1 MSMVMRSRS
10 RGIAFIV
17 VVWVLA
23 LLAVLL
29 VGFSVIARTEALQA
43 RHLAESTRAR
53 YMAEV
58 GISRAIW
65 ELRNPDPMTRWA
77 SDGRAY
83 DFEFEGAKINVGVQD
98 ESGKIDINAVD
109 GPVFQR
115 FLVAQGVDEQ
125 FAQQI
130 ADAMLDW
137 RDADDLTQPMGAE
150 DVDYEREGYPYGA
163 ADNGFQTVGEL
174 QQVMGM
180 DYELFRRLEPDL
192 TIWGGSAIPSA
203 GSASA
208 AVLMSFPGM
217 NPQMAEQLI
226 AMRSQ
231 IPPGDPAGAAL
242 TLPDGTPLLTSGGGV
257 TYTVRSKATLP
268 NGAWTQVDA
277 TIRLGGAA
285 GARAYTILQWRE
297 GSAG

>member
-1 MSMVMRSRS
+1 MRPRQ

-17 VVWVLA
+17 VIWVMVLLTV
-23 LLAVLL
+23 LLA
-29 VGFSVIARTEALQA
+29 GFAVIARTEALQA

-58 GISRAIW
+58 GISRAVW
-65 ELRNPDPMTRWA
+65 ELRNPDPLTRWA
-77 SDGRAY
+77 GDGRNY
-83 DFEFEGAKINVGVQD
+83 DFEFEGAKISVGIHD

-109 GPVFQR
+109 GQVLMR
-115 FLVAQGVDEQ
+115 FLEGHGVEAQR
-125 FAQQI
+125 AQQI
-130 ADAMLDW
+130 SDAVMDW

-163 ADNGFQTVGEL
+163 ADNGFQTVGEF

-180 DYELFRRLEPDL
+180 DYDLFRKLEPDL
-192 TIWGGSAIPSA
+192 TIWGGNSLPSA
-203 GSASA
+203 GAASL

-217 NPQMAEQLI
+217 TPPMAEQLI

-231 IPPGDPAGAAL
+231 IPPGDPAAATL
-242 TLPDGTPLLTSGGGV
+242 TLPDGTPMLTAGGGV
-257 TYTVRSKATLP
+257 TYTVRSKATLA

-277 TIRLGGAA
+277 TVRLGGAA

>member
-1 MSMVMRSRS
+1 MQMRSRS

-17 VVWVLA
+17 VIWVMVLLTV
-23 LLAVLL
+23 LLA
-29 VGFSVIARTEALQA
+29 GFAVIARTEALQA

-65 ELRNPDPMTRWA
+65 ELRNPDPLTRWA
-77 SDGRAY
+77 SDGRNY
-83 DFEFEGAKINVGVQD
+83 EFEFEGAKISVGVQD

-109 GPVFQR
+109 GRVLMR
-115 FLVAQGVDEQ
+115 YLEAQGVDGQ
-125 FAQQI
+125 RAQQI
-130 ADAMLDW
+130 ADAVLDW

-180 DYELFRRLEPDL
+180 DYDLFSRLESDL
-192 TIWGGSAIPSA
+192 TIWGGNSMPSA
-203 GSASA
+203 GSASL

-217 NPQMAEQLI
+217 TPQMAEQLI
-226 AMRSQ
+226 ALRSQ
-231 IPPGDPAGAAL
+231 IQPGDPTGAGL
-242 TLPDGTPLLTSGGGV
+242 MMPDGTPMLTGGGGV

>member
-1 MSMVMRSRS
+1 MRRQQ

-17 VVWVLA
+17 VIWVMVLLTV
-23 LLAVLL
+23 LLA
-29 VGFSVIARTEALQA
+29 GFAVIARTEALQA

-58 GISRAIW
+58 GISRATW
-65 ELRNPDPMTRWA
+65 ELRNPDPLTRWA
-77 SDGRAY
+77 GDGRSY
-83 DFEFEGAKINVGVQD
+83 DFEFEGAKISVAIQD
-98 ESGKIDINAVD
+98 ESGKVDINAVD
-109 GPVFQR
+109 GPVLMR
-115 FLVAQGVDEQ
+115 FLEGRGVESQRAQH
-125 FAQQI
+125 I
-130 ADAMLDW
+130 ADAVLDW

-150 DVDYEREGYPYGA
+150 DADYEREGYPYGA
-163 ADNGFQTVGEL
+163 ADNGFQTVGEM

-180 DYELFRRLEPDL
+180 DYELFRQLESDL
-192 TIWGGSAIPSA
+192 TIWGGNSLPSA
-203 GSASA
+203 GAASQ

-217 NPQMAEQLI
+217 TAPMAEQLI

-231 IPPGDPAGAAL
+231 MQPGDPAAATL
-242 TLPDGTPLLTSGGGV
+242 TLPDGTPMLTAGGGV
-257 TYTVRSKATLP
+257 TYTVRSKATLA

>member
-1 MSMVMRSRS
+1 MRHPQ

-17 VVWVLA
+17 VLWVMV

-29 VGFSVIARTEALQA
+29 SGFAVIARTEALQA

-65 ELRNPDPMTRWA
+65 ELRNPDPLTRWA
-77 SDGRAY
+77 GDGRSY
-83 DFEFEGAKINVGVQD
+83 DFEFEGAKINVAIQD

-109 GPVFQR
+109 GQVLMR
-115 FLVAQGVDEQ
+115 FLEAHGVDMQ
-125 FAQQI
+125 LAQRI
-130 ADAMLDW
+130 ADAALDW

-163 ADNGFQTVGEL
+163 ADNGFQTIGEF

-180 DYELFRRLEPDL
+180 DYELYRKLEPDL
-192 TIWGGSAIPSA
+192 TIWGGSSMPSA
-203 GSASA
+203 GSASL

-217 NPQMAEQLI
+217 TPQMAEQLI
-226 AMRSQ
+226 ALRSQ
-231 IPPGDPAGAAL
+231 IQPGDPAGATL
-242 TLPDGTPLLTSGGGV
+242 TLPDGSPLLTGGNGV

-285 GARAYTILQWRE
+285 GARAYTILLWRE

>member
-1 MSMVMRSRS
+1 MRQ

-17 VVWVLA
+17 VIWVLL

-29 VGFSVIARTEALQA
+29 AGFAVIARTEGLQA
-43 RHLAESTRAR
+43 RHLADSTRAR
-53 YMAEV
+53 YMAEA
-58 GISRAIW
+58 GISRAVW
-65 ELRNPDPMTRWA
+65 ELRNPDPLTRWA
-77 SDGRAY
+77 GDGRAY
-83 DFEFEGAKINVGVQD
+83 AFEFEGAKISVEIQD
-98 ESGKIDINAVD
+98 ESGKIDLNAVD
-109 GPVFQR
+109 GQVLQR
-115 FLVAQGVDEQ
+115 FFASAGLDQDL
-125 FAQQI
+125 AQQI
-130 ADAMLDW
+130 SDAVLDW

-150 DVDYEREGYPYGA
+150 DADYEREDYPYGA
-163 ADNGFQTVGEL
+163 ADAGFQTVGEL

-180 DYELFRRLEPDL
+180 DYELFRKLEPDL
-192 TIWGGSAIPSA
+192 TIWGGSSVPGA
-203 GSASA
+203 GAASRN
-208 AVLMSFPGM
+208 VLMSFPGM
-217 NPQMAEQLI
+217 TPELADQLI

-231 IPPGDPAGAAL
+231 VQPGDPAGATL
-242 TLPDGTPLLTSGGGV
+242 TLPDGTPLLTGGGGV

>member
-1 MSMVMRSRS
+1 MRRRQ

-17 VVWVLA
+17 VIWVMVLLTV
-23 LLAVLL
+23 LLA
-29 VGFSVIARTEALQA
+29 GFAVIARTEALQA

-58 GISRAIW
+58 GISRAVW
-65 ELRNPDPMTRWA
+65 ELRNPDPLTRWA
-77 SDGRAY
+77 GDGRNY
-83 DFEFEGAKINVGVQD
+83 DFEFEGAKISVGIQD

-109 GPVFQR
+109 GQVLLR
-115 FLVAQGVDEQ
+115 FLEGHGVEAQR
-125 FAQQI
+125 AQQI
-130 ADAMLDW
+130 SDAVLDW

-163 ADNGFQTVGEL
+163 ADNGFQTVGEF

-180 DYELFRRLEPDL
+180 DYDLYRKLEPDL
-192 TIWGGSAIPSA
+192 TIWGGNSMPSA
-203 GSASA
+203 GAASL

-217 NPQMAEQLI
+217 TPQMAEQLI

-231 IPPGDPAGAAL
+231 IPPGDPAAATL
-242 TLPDGTPLLTSGGGV
+242 TLPDGTPMLTASAGV
-257 TYTVRSKATLP
+257 TYTVRSKATLA

-277 TIRLGGAA
+277 TVRLGGAA

>member
-1 MSMVMRSRS
+1 MSMRSAQ

-17 VVWVLA
+17 VIWVMVLLTV
-23 LLAVLL
+23 LLA
-29 VGFSVIARTEALQA
+29 GFAVIARTEALQA

-53 YMAEV
+53 YMAEA
-58 GISRAIW
+58 GISRAVW
-65 ELRNPDPMTRWA
+65 ELRNPDPLTRWA
-77 SDGRAY
+77 GDGRSY
-83 DFEFEGAKINVGVQD
+83 EFEFEGAKISVAIQD
-98 ESGKIDINAVD
+98 ESGKIDLNAVD
-109 GPVFQR
+109 GAVFMR
-115 FLVAQGVDEQ
+115 YLEGRGVDGQ
-125 FAQQI
+125 RAQQI
-130 ADAMLDW
+130 ADALMDW

-150 DVDYEREGYPYGA
+150 DADYEREGYPYGA

-180 DYELFRRLEPDL
+180 DYELFRQLEPDL
-192 TIWGGSAIPSA
+192 TIWGGNSMPSA
-203 GSASA
+203 GAASL

-217 NPQMAEQLI
+217 TPQMAEQLI
-226 AMRSQ
+226 ALRSQ
-231 IPPGDPAGAAL
+231 MQPGDPAAATL
-242 TLPDGTPLLTSGGGV
+242 TLPDGTPMLTAGGGV

>member
-1 MSMVMRSRS
+1 MRVRQT
-10 RGIAFIV
+10 GIAFV
-17 VVWVLA
+17 VVIWVLL

-29 VGFSVIARTEALQA
+29 AGFAVMARTEALQA

-58 GISRAIW
+58 GISRAVW
-65 ELRNPDPMTRWA
+65 EMRNQDPLTRWVG
-77 SDGRAY
+77 DGRSY
-83 DFEFEGAKINVGVQD
+83 DFEFEGAKISVGIQD
-98 ESGKIDINAVD
+98 ESGKLDINAASGEVLL
-109 GPVFQR
+109 R
-115 FLVAQGVDEQ
+115 YLVSQGVDAQ
-125 FAQQI
+125 AAQQI
-130 ADAMLDW
+130 ADAVLDW

-163 ADNGFQTVGEL
+163 ADTGFQTTGEL

-180 DYELFRRLEPDL
+180 DYELFRRMEPDL
-192 TIWGGSAIPSA
+192 TIWGGSDVPNA
-203 GSASA
+203 GSASRS
-208 AVLMSFPGM
+208 VLLSFPNM
-217 NPQMAEQLI
+217 TPELADQLI
-226 AMRSQ
+226 ALRSQ
-231 IPPGDPAGAAL
+231 IQPGDPAGAGL
-242 TLPDGTPLLTSGGGV
+242 TLPDGTPLQTGGGGV

-268 NGAWTQVDA
+268 NGAWTEVNA

>member
-1 MSMVMRSRS
+1 MGRRSQS

-29 VGFSVIARTEALQA
+29 AGFAVIARTEALQA

-65 ELRNPDPMTRWA
+65 ELRNADPLTRWV
-77 SDGRAY
+77 SDGRTY
-83 DFEFEGAKINVGVQD
+83 DFEFEGAKIQVGIQD
-98 ESGKIDINAVD
+98 EAGKIDLNAVD

-115 FLVAQGVDEQ
+115 FLVAHGVEEQ
-125 FAQQI
+125 HAQQI
-130 ADAMLDW
+130 ADALVDW

-150 DVDYEREGYPYGA
+150 DADYEREGFPYGA
-163 ADNGFQTVGEL
+163 ADNGFQTVGDL

-180 DYELFRRLEPDL
+180 DYDLFRKLEPDL
-192 TIWGGSAIPSA
+192 TIWGGNAIPSA
-203 GSASA
+203 GSASS
-208 AVLMSFPGM
+208 AVLMSFPGVT
-217 NPQMAEQLI
+217 QQIAEQLVTLRSG
-226 AMRSQ
+226 MR
-231 IPPGDPAGAAL
+231 PEDPASATL
-242 TLPDGTPLLTSGGGV
+242 MLPDGTPLLTAGGGV
-257 TYTVRSKATLP
+257 TYTVRSKATLS
-268 NGAWTQVDA
+268 NGVWTQVDA
-277 TIRLGGAA
+277 TLRLGGAA

>member
-1 MSMVMRSRS
+1 MRRGQS
-10 RGIAFIV
+10 GIAFIV
-17 VVWVLA
+17 VIWVLL

-29 VGFSVIARTEALQA
+29 AGFSVIARTEALQA

-58 GISRAIW
+58 GISRSVW
-65 ELRNPDPMTRWA
+65 ELRNPDPLTRWA
-77 SDGRAY
+77 GDGRAY
-83 DFEFEGAKINVGVQD
+83 EFEFEGSKISVGIQD

-109 GPVFQR
+109 GQFLQR
-115 FLVAQGVDEQ
+115 FLEASGVEVQ
-125 FAQQI
+125 AAQQI
-130 ADAMLDW
+130 ADAVLDW

-150 DVDYEREGYPYGA
+150 DSDYEREDYPYGA
-163 ADNGFQTVGEL
+163 ADTGFQTVGEL

-180 DYELFRRLEPDL
+180 DYELFRKLEPDL
-192 TIWGGSAIPSA
+192 TIWGGMSMPSA
-203 GSASA
+203 GSASL
-208 AVLMSFPGM
+208 AVLLSFPGM
-217 NPQMAEQLI
+217 TPEVAQQLI

-231 IPPGDPAGAAL
+231 IQPGDPAGASL
-242 TLPDGTPLLTSGGGV
+242 LLPDGSPLLTGGGGV

>member
-1 MSMVMRSRS
+1 MRHAQ

-17 VVWVLA
+17 VIWVLM

-29 VGFSVIARTEALQA
+29 AGFAVIARTEALQA

-65 ELRNPDPMTRWA
+65 ELRNPDPLTRWA
-77 SDGRAY
+77 GDGRSY
-83 DFEFEGAKINVGVQD
+83 EFEFEGAEISVGIQD
-98 ESGKIDINAVD
+98 ETGKIDLNVVD
-109 GPVFQR
+109 GPVLQR
-115 FLVAQGVDEQ
+115 FLVASGLDDQ

-130 ADAMLDW
+130 ADAVLDW

-150 DVDYEREGYPYGA
+150 DADYEREGYPYGA
-163 ADNGFQTVGEL
+163 ADNGFQTIGEL

-180 DYELFRRLEPDL
+180 DYELYRRLEPDL
-192 TIWGGSAIPSA
+192 TIWGSSAQPSA
-203 GSASA
+203 GAASA

-217 NPQMAEQLI
+217 TPQMAEQLI

-231 IPPGDPAGAAL
+231 IQPGDPAGATL
-242 TLPDGTPLLTSGGGV
+242 TLPDGTPLLTGSGGV
-257 TYTVRSKATLP
+257 TYTVRSKATLA

-277 TIRLGGAA
+277 TVRLGGAA